1 MRVVTGIMGALV
13 LVGCAMNNQK
23 VWAQAQPAPASD
35 PQQVVIP
42 LPPVKYDTA
51 AFEARVRGAGGVVDF
66 VFGDARPFPE
76 CHASTVVE
84 TSDGAL
90 LCAWFGGTEESHND
104 VGIWLS
110 RCEKGTWST
119 PIEVAKVNETAHW
132 NPVLFAE
139 SDGTIDLFFKV
150 GREIPFWSTVWIR
163 SKDSGRTWTKPD
175 ELVVADQGGRGPVK
189 NKAILL
195 SDGSWLAPAST
206 EYQSWKAFA
215 DRSTDGGLTWE
226 RSADFAM
233 DPTVVI
239 GRGVIQPAF
248 WESSPG
254 KVHALLRSTAGKI
267 ARVDSE
273 DFGRTWTPVRLTA
286 LPNPNSGIDALG
298 LKDGRVL
305 LVYNPTNKKSGNR
318 SPLNL
323 AVSSDNG
330 ETWTDLVSLEMEPG
344 MEFSYPAIVQ
354 TAKGVAVSY
363 TWKRERIR
371 CWQIPLEAL

>member
-1 MRVVTGIMGALV
+1 MHSE
-13 LVGCAMNNQK
+13 K
-23 VWAQAQPAPASD
+23 VWAQAQPAPAND
-35 PQQVVIP
+35 PQQVLIP

-51 AFEARVRGAGGVVDF
+51 AFEARVRGAGGAIDF

-84 TSDGAL
+84 TADGAL

-110 RCEKGTWST
+110 RFEKGAWSA

-132 NPVLFAE
+132 NPVLFREA
-139 SDGTIDLFFKV
+139 DGTIDLFFKV
-150 GREIPFWSTVWIR
+150 GREIPFWCTVWIR
-163 SKDSGRTWTKPD
+163 SKDGGRTWSKPD

-195 SDGSWLAPAST
+195 SDASWLAPAST

-215 DRSTDGGLTWE
+215 DRSNDGGLTWE

-233 DPTVVI
+233 DPTVVT
-239 GRGVIQPAF
+239 GRGVIQPTF

-267 ARVDSE
+267 ARADSE
-273 DFGRTWTPVRLTA
+273 DFGRTWTPVRLTT

-298 LKDGRVL
+298 LQDGRVL

-330 ETWTDLVSLEMEPG
+330 ETWTDVVSLETEPG
-344 MEFSYPAIVQ
+344 MEFSYPAIVR